1 MKTKK
6 NNKKFALAAAAN
18 FFKNYHHLQVF
29 VTFGWARLPEYIDG

>member
-6 NNKKFALAAAAN
+6 NIKEFAVAAAAN
-18 FFKNYHHLQVF
+18 FLKYYHHVQVF